1 MKNIYLLWW
10 DPGKFRVEAKA
21 CVRAFNWQLV
31 WHISQFSTFETFLP
45 VFNISWF
52 LGNPRQAVQWE
63 SLKCNSMPGSHQ
75 SCDEWPS
82 SFIKDWNTSAS
93 SVWGLPGP
101 HGVLFIVCLRNL
113 YLSRHRRGVK
123 GRVSCVESITDGP
136 PPPATLPCTS
146 HLCIYTFVYFYVC
159 ICVFASMYLCRWPVT
174 PCYFSLNIWDSTMWT
189 PPHPNIS
196 RNTQIYFLTDVFLR
210 FFCKHNLHQI
220 ANSSTKDPPGDL
232 TPGPNWVQW
241 HGQSLRP
248 WAPQGS
254 HKIAGVPGIRGIS
267 KGQTA
272 FQQLIHCKC
281 RSRRIRVNSEYIPR
295 GMLTLSGNS

>member
-1 MKNIYLLWW
+1 
-10 DPGKFRVEAKA
+10 
-21 CVRAFNWQLV
+21 
-31 WHISQFSTFETFLP
+31 
-45 VFNISWF
+45 
-52 LGNPRQAVQWE
+52 
-63 SLKCNSMPGSHQ
+63 MPGSHQ

-123 GRVSCVESITDGP
+123 GRVSCVESITDRP

-146 HLCIYTFVYFYVC
+146 HLCIYSFVYFSVC

-248 WAPQGS
+248 WVPQGS

>member
-21 CVRAFNWQLV
+21 CVRAFNCQLV
-31 WHISQFSTFETFLP
+31 WNISQFSIFGTFLP

-101 HGVLFIVCLRNL
+101 HRVLFIVCLRNL

-146 HLCIYTFVYFYVC
+146 HLCIYTFVYFSVC
-159 ICVFASMYLCRWPVT
+159 ICVFASMYLCRWPAT
-174 PCYFSLNIWDSTMWT
+174 PCYFSLNIRVSTMWT
-189 PPHPNIS
+189 PPHPN
-196 RNTQIYFLTDVFLR
+196 L
-210 FFCKHNLHQI
+210 K
-220 ANSSTKDPPGDL
+220 
-232 TPGPNWVQW
+232 
-241 HGQSLRP
+241 
-248 WAPQGS
+248 
-254 HKIAGVPGIRGIS
+254 
-267 KGQTA
+267 
-272 FQQLIHCKC
+272 
-281 RSRRIRVNSEYIPR
+281 
-295 GMLTLSGNS
+295 